1 MHFINVILPL
11 NLDKTFTYSVNVEEY
26 KFLQP
31 GMRVTVPF
39 GKTKVYTA
47 LVVEK
52 HTIPPELYE
61 AKEISQIIDEVP
73 IVNDIQLRH
82 WQWIASYY
90 MCSIGEVFKSAL
102 PSGLILE
109 SETIISSTHTES
121 DKTLAE
127 QIHPKFPFIKAEI
140 LWAVRNEM
148 CMKVEDFLSRR
159 TRALLLDAKAAIES
173 ASLVA
178 EIMAREKNKN
188 ENWIKNEIDSFN
200 SIAKNYL
207 PTSNNKLLITN

>member
-1 MHFINVILPL
+1 MYFINVILPL

-47 LVVEK
+47 MVVEK
-52 HTIPPELYE
+52 HTQPPVLYE

-73 IVNDIQLRH
+73 IVNEIQLKH

-90 MCSIGEVFKSAL
+90 MCAIGEVFKAAL

-109 SETIISSTHTES
+109 SETMISSSHTES
-121 DKTLAE
+121 DKTLATDE
-127 QIHPKFPFIKAEI
+127 EFLVLEALENKSSITISEISQILNKKNVISIVQSLLAKG
-140 LWAVRNEM
+140 
-148 CMKVEDFLSRR
+148 LSPM
-159 TRALLLDAKAAIES
+159 S
-173 ASLVA
+173 
-178 EIMAREKNKN
+178 
-188 ENWIKNEIDSFN
+188 
-200 SIAKNYL
+200 
-207 PTSNNKLLITN
+207 